1 MVQVVQPC
9 TAGWSPAEIIAAVG
23 VCVTSVLTA
32 FLAIRRVR
40 KDTLDSRRW
49 MLNTI
54 HQSRVQQ
61 TLDEECSG
69 QRDGG
74 PTR

>member
-1 MVQVVQPC
+1 MQVVQPC

-54 HQSRVQQ
+54 HQSQVQQ
-61 TLDEECSG
+61 KLEDNCLD

-74 PTR
+74 PMR